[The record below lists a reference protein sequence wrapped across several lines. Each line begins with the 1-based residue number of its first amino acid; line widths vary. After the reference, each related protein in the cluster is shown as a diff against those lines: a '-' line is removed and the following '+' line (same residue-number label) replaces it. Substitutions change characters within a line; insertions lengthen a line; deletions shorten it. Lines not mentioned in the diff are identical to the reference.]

1 MKTELLAALR
11 SAEGFVS
18 GQELC
23 DKFGVSRTAVWKSI
37 QKLKAEG
44 YQIEAV
50 PNKGYCLTGVADI
63 LNKEELENLR
73 NTEWT
78 GNKVVYFEVTDSTNI
93 QAKRLGEEGWPNG
106 TLVVAGR
113 QEAGRGRRGRT
124 WESPGHT
131 GVFMTVLLRP
141 SFLPGQA
148 SMLTIVAAMA
158 VTKAV
163 RVKYG
168 LDVQIKWP
176 NDIVLNG
183 RKICGILT
191 EMNTEIDAINY
202 VVIGIGINV
211 SNERFGDDTAKVA
224 TSLRIEGGGEIRRA
238 ELIWAVWEAFEA
250 YYGNFIKTGD
260 LQGIKHEYDGYLVN
274 IDRQVRVLDQKE
286 PFTGTARGIT
296 AHGELIVETDEGIK
310 RVSSGE
316 VSVRG
321 IFGYV

>member
-1 MKTELLAALR
+1 M
-11 SAEGFVS
+11 S

-93 QAKRLGEEGWPNG
+93 QAKRLGEEGWPHG

-286 PFTGTARGIT
+286 PFTGTAHGIT

>member
-11 SAEGFVS
+11 SAEGVVS

-93 QAKRLGEEGWPNG
+93 QAKRLGEEGWPHG

>member
-1 MKTELLAALR
+1 MRLSPIRATALR
-11 SAEGFVS
+11 DS
-18 GQELC
+18 
-23 DKFGVSRTAVWKSI
+23 
-37 QKLKAEG
+37 
-44 YQIEAV
+44 
-50 PNKGYCLTGVADI
+50 

-93 QAKRLGEEGWPNG
+93 QAKRLGEEGWPHG

>member
-1 MKTELLAALR
+1 M
-11 SAEGFVS
+11 S

-93 QAKRLGEEGWPNG
+93 QAKRLGEEGWPHG

>member
-93 QAKRLGEEGWPNG
+93 QAKRLGEEGWPHG

-250 YYGNFIKTGD
+250 Y
-260 LQGIKHEYDGYLVN
+260 
-274 IDRQVRVLDQKE
+274 
-286 PFTGTARGIT
+286 
-296 AHGELIVETDEGIK
+296 
-310 RVSSGE
+310 
-316 VSVRG
+316 
-321 IFGYV
+321 

>member
-93 QAKRLGEEGWPNG
+93 QAKRLGEEGWPHG

>member
-93 QAKRLGEEGWPNG
+93 QAKRLGEEGWPHG
-106 TLVVAGR
+106 PLVVAGR

>member
-93 QAKRLGEEGWPNG
+93 QAKRLGEEGWPHG

-113 QEAGRGRRGRT
+113 QEAGRGRRGRS
-124 WESPGHT
+124 WESPGPT

-250 YYGNFIKTGD
+250 YYGNFVKTGD

>member
-93 QAKRLGEEGWPNG
+93 QAKRLGEEGWPHG

-250 YYGNFIKTGD
+250 YYGIFIKTGD

>member
-1 MKTELLAALR
+1 M
-11 SAEGFVS
+11 S

-93 QAKRLGEEGWPNG
+93 QAKRLGEEGWPHG

-250 YYGNFIKTGD
+250 YYGIFIKTGD

>member
-1 MKTELLAALR
+1 M
-11 SAEGFVS
+11 S

-93 QAKRLGEEGWPNG
+93 QAKRLGEEGWPHG

-286 PFTGTARGIT
+286 PFTDR
-296 AHGELIVETDEGIK
+296 K
-310 RVSSGE
+310 
-316 VSVRG
+316 SV
-321 IFGYV
+321 V

>member
-93 QAKRLGEEGWPNG
+93 QAKRLGEEGWPHG

-141 SFLPGQA
+141 SFLPEQA

>member
-1 MKTELLAALR
+1 
-11 SAEGFVS
+11 
-18 GQELC
+18 
-23 DKFGVSRTAVWKSI
+23 
-37 QKLKAEG
+37 
-44 YQIEAV
+44 
-50 PNKGYCLTGVADI
+50 
-63 LNKEELENLR
+63 
-73 NTEWT
+73 
-78 GNKVVYFEVTDSTNI
+78 
-93 QAKRLGEEGWPNG
+93 
-106 TLVVAGR
+106 
-113 QEAGRGRRGRT
+113 
-124 WESPGHT
+124 
-131 GVFMTVLLRP
+131 MTVLLRP